1 MGGIAE
7 HVGAEIGG
15 GIRAMNLAGE
25 TFSLDSWEVTTMVE
39 VRVGKH
45 NRLNL
50 FDRIARMAI
59 AAVGGFARPLEEATF
74 EEKFVTPNF
83 KQVL

>member
-1 MGGIAE
+1 
-7 HVGAEIGG
+7 
-15 GIRAMNLAGE
+15 
-25 TFSLDSWEVTTMVE
+25 MVE